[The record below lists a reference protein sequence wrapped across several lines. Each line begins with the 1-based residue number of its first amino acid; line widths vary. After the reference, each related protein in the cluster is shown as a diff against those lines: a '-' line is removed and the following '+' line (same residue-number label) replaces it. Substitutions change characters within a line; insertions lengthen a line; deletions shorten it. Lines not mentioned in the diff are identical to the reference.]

1 MFEHIFQSTDYYELL
16 DQEYQLNRLSND
28 KIYELYKK
36 EKILNTAM
44 AYKMQYLVMVAW

>member
-16 DQEYQLNRLSND
+16 DQDYQLNRLPND

-36 EKILNTAM
+36 EKIANAAN
-44 AYKMQYLVMVAW
+44 AYKMQCLVLVAW